1 MMVRLRFMGLVTK
14 WHGKPHILRK
24 MTKETVPSPMECV
37 IPLMIVSERNSA
49 ILPTGI
55 STEGTGIGEAGAMAR
70 AHRVTPLMVGL
81 VHGGP
86 FS

>member
-1 MMVRLRFMGLVTK
+1 
-14 WHGKPHILRK
+14 
-24 MTKETVPSPMECV
+24 MECV

-86 FS
+86 FSWGNQMNLDSIPLKACTRTSVKLPISL